1 MKYVEL
7 RKGLVVPEIAV
18 GLMRIDSVGVEGTEK
33 LITSAM
39 EQGTNFFDNADIY
52 GSWGGDTEDGLG
64 LNEVIFGQA
73 MKNLGI
79 KREDYFLT
87 SKCGIVWQTYEGE
100 GHTPSN
106 EKDYILKRVE
116 RSLKGLQ
123 TDYLDFFI
131 LHRPDALVDVEG
143 VAEAFETLHREGKV
157 RYFGVSDHT
166 AKQIELLKSAVKQD
180 IIFDQ
185 LHFNPKHAMLVSAGL
200 SNNNWAADACDRTQ
214 GTVEYCRINK
224 IGLQAWSPLQAW
236 DEKGAIIGSVISDKF
251 PELAAKLDEIGG
263 KYGVSRA
270 AVVTAW
276 ILRHPAFVQVLTG
289 TSNVQHFVDQ
299 CQYDKVDMTRA
310 EWYQIYKAAG
320 NNTTF

>member
-1 MKYVEL
+1 MKYVEI
-7 RKGLVVPEIAV
+7 RKGLTIPEIAV

-33 LITSAM
+33 LINKAM
-39 EQGTNFFDNADIY
+39 ELGTNFFDNADIY

-87 SKCGIVWQTYEGE
+87 SKCGIVWERFEGE
-100 GHTPSN
+100 GHTASN
-106 EKDYILKRVE
+106 EKDYILKRVD

-131 LHRPDALVDVEG
+131 LHRPDTLVDPEA
-143 VAEAFETLHREGKV
+143 VADAFTELKASGKV

-166 AKQIELLKSAVKQD
+166 ATQIQLLKTAVKED

-185 LHFNPKHAMLVSAGL
+185 LHYNPKHAALVAAGL
-200 SNNNWAADACDRTQ
+200 ANNNYADDACDRTQ
-214 GTVEYCRINK
+214 GTLDYCRING
-224 IGLQAWSPLQAW
+224 IGLQAWSALQSW
-236 DEKGAIIGSVISDKF
+236 NPMGSVISDQF
-251 PELAAKLDEIGG
+251 PELAKKLDEIGG
-263 KYGVSRA
+263 KYGISRA

-289 TSNVQHFVDQ
+289 TSNIAHFEDQ
-299 CQYDKVDMTRA
+299 CQYDKAELTRA
-310 EWYQIYKAAG
+310 EWYEIYKAAG